1 MVDLL
6 NFLVDKAFREA
17 EAQGALDHL
26 PGAGKPLA
34 EIHQPKD
41 AAINRLLK
49 DAHAVPVVVALHQ
62 RIAESQA
69 RLRTLTDPD
78 ERKQEMRRIA
88 DLQTRLAIEQESMGK
103 YG

>member
-17 EAQGALDHL
+17 EEQGALDHL
-26 PGAGKPLA
+26 PGAGKPIA

-41 AAINRLLK
+41 AAINRILK
-49 DAHAVPVVVALHQ
+49 EAHAVPAVVALRQ
-62 RIAESQA
+62 SIAESMV
-69 RLRTLTDPD
+69 RLHALTDPA
-78 ERKQEMRRIA
+78 ERKKEMRRLA